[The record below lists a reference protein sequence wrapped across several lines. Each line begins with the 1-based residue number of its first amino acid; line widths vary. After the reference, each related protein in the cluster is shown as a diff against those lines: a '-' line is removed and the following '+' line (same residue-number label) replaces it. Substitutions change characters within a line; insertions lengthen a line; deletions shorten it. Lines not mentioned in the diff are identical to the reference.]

1 VSKPGWRQGGP
12 PDAGKPQIYDQAPP
26 QWTGVPVERDPVS
39 GRLLSGDPLGRGDK
53 GRSVRSPGKTALI
66 TAAAVVVV
74 AAVAMT
80 VFLVTRGDEGDDPA
94 AAAGVRGP
102 GETTLSTPS
111 TTSAAPTTT
120 TPPVETGPRDIP
132 IAMTFTQITPPP
144 GFGPDPAYGTVGQ
157 VITRT
162 WTVTGPCD
170 GTGPCDVQHCQE
182 PGSCSATFTGTP
194 QGSGYVSRFT
204 TPVQWGAPECTGG
217 TIDNTITWAFS
228 GEGDAL
234 VVTGSWVE
242 QASQVLFT
250 GSDGRD
256 CGLYLA
262 ELTIASQ

>member
-1 VSKPGWRQGGP
+1 MSEL
-12 PDAGKPQIYDQAPP
+12 PDAGKPQIYDRAPP

-53 GRSVRSPGKTALI
+53 GRSARSPGKTALI
-66 TAAAVVVV
+66 TGAAVVVA
-74 AAVAMT
+74 AAVALT
-80 VFLVTRGDEGDDPA
+80 LFLVTRNGDDPDPA
-94 AAAGVRGP
+94 AAAGGVQTS
-102 GETTLSTPS
+102 EVT

-120 TPPVETGPRDIP
+120 TPPVETGPRDIA
-132 IAMTFTQITPPP
+132 ITMTFTKITPPP

-170 GTGPCDVQHCQE
+170 GAGPCDIQHCSE
-182 PGSCSATFTGTP
+182 PGNCPTTFTGTP
-194 QGSGYVSRFT
+194 QGAGYVSRFT
-204 TPVQWGAPECTGG
+204 SPVQWGAPECTGG

-228 GEGDAL
+228 GEGDDV

-242 QASQVLFT
+242 QATQVLFT

>member
-1 VSKPGWRQGGP
+1 MSKPGWQGGP
-12 PDAGKPQIYDQAPP
+12 PDAGKPQVYDTAPP

-39 GRLLSGDPLGRGDK
+39 GRLLTGDPLGRGDK

-74 AAVAMT
+74 AAVALT
-80 VFLVTRGDEGDDPA
+80 VFLVTRDDDPA
-94 AAAGVRGP
+94 STAAAVVDTSAV
-102 GETTLSTPS
+102 TTTP
-111 TTSAAPTTT
+111 AAPTTT

-132 IAMTFTQITPPP
+132 IAMTFTSITPPP

-157 VITRT
+157 VLDRT

-170 GTGPCDVQHCQE
+170 GSGPCDVQHCQE
-182 PGSCSATFTGTP
+182 PGNCATTFSGVP
-194 QGSGYVSRFT
+194 EGPGYVARFT

-217 TIDNTITWAFS
+217 AIDNTITWAFS
-228 GEGDAL
+228 GEGDA
-234 VVTGSWVE
+234 VTVTGTWVE
-242 QASQVLFT
+242 QAPQVLFT
-250 GSDGRD
+250 GSDGRE

>member
-1 VSKPGWRQGGP
+1 MSKPGWTQGGP

-26 QWTGVPVERDPVS
+26 QWTGVPIERDPVS

-66 TAAAVVVV
+66 AAAAVVVV
-74 AAVAMT
+74 AAAAVT
-80 VFLVTRGDEGDDPA
+80 VFLVTRGARDADPA
-94 AAAGVRGP
+94 AAAGGVQTSAQ
-102 GETTLSTPS
+102 TT

-120 TPPVETGPRDIP
+120 TPAVETGPRDIA

-144 GFGPDPAYGTVGQ
+144 GFGQDPAYGTVGQ

-170 GTGPCDVQHCQE
+170 GAGPCDVQHCQE
-182 PGSCSATFTGTP
+182 PGNCATTFTGTP

-204 TPVQWGAPECTGG
+204 TSVQWGAPECTGG

-228 GEGDAL
+228 GEGDDV

-242 QASQVLFT
+242 QAPQVLFT

>member
-1 VSKPGWRQGGP
+1 VSKPGWPQGGP
-12 PDAGKPQIYDQAPP
+12 PDAGKPQVYDQAPP

-53 GRSVRSPGKTALI
+53 GRSARSPGQTALI

-74 AAVAMT
+74 AAAAVT
-80 VFLVTRGDEGDDPA
+80 VFLVTRNDDDPDPA
-94 AAAGVRGP
+94 ASAGGVQTS
-102 GETTLSTPS
+102 EQT

-120 TPPVETGPRDIP
+120 TPAVETGPRDIP
-132 IAMTFTQITPPP
+132 ISMTFTNITPPP

-162 WTVTGPCD
+162 WTVTGACD
-170 GTGPCDVQHCQE
+170 GAGSCDVQHCQA
-182 PGSCSATFTGTP
+182 PGECSATFSGEP
-194 QGSGYVSRFT
+194 QGSGYVARFT

-217 TIDNTITWAFS
+217 TIDNTITWSFS
-228 GEGDAL
+228 GEGDDV

-242 QASQVLFT
+242 QAAQVLFT

>member
-1 VSKPGWRQGGP
+1 MSKPGWAQGGP

-39 GRLLSGDPLGRGDK
+39 GKLLSGDPLGRGDK

-74 AAVAMT
+74 AAAALT
-80 VFLVTRGDEGDDPA
+80 VFLVTRGDDDNDPT
-94 AAAGVRGP
+94 AAGAVQTS
-102 GETTLSTPS
+102 EQTTA
-111 TTSAAPTTT
+111 TSPTAAPTTT

-170 GTGPCDVQHCQE
+170 GAGPCDVQHCQE

-228 GEGDAL
+228 GEGDDL